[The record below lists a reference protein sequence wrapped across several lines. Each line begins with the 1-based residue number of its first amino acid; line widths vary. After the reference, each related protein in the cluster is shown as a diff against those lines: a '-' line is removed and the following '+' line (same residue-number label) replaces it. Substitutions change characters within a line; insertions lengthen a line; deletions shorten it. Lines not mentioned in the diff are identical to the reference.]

1 MTDST
6 NATGP
11 GRSLRVI
18 AASDAPIL
26 VQRDGVAVPLR
37 IDRAAVVAL
46 ASEQA
51 AHAGDGSL
59 FRFYLML
66 ERVRGT
72 HDATVLQAFLRT
84 QGATQAGHSQD
95 TYLASVGLFGLR
107 RASADDAS
115 EGLLYYLDVTS
126 HAALLQGAIALAE
139 APLRV
144 SIRPRQAL
152 PGGVAIDIGRISI
165 CVEHVDA

>member
-1 MTDST
+1 MTAPTNMTDS
-6 NATGP
+6 

-26 VQRDGVAVPLR
+26 VQGDGVAVELR
-37 IDRAAVVAL
+37 IDSAAVVAL

-59 FRFYLML
+59 FRFYLVL

-72 HDATVLQAFLRT
+72 DDATVLQAFLRT
-84 QGATQAGHSQD
+84 QGSTGAGPPQD
-95 TYLASVGLFGLR
+95 TYLASVGLFGLG
-107 RASADDAS
+107 RASADDSS

-126 HAALLQGAIALAE
+126 HTALLQRATALAQE
-139 APLRV
+139 RLCV

-152 PGGVAIDIGRISI
+152 SGGVAIDIGRLCI
-165 CVEHVDA
+165 CVEHINA

>member
-1 MTDST
+1 MTDPT
-6 NATGP
+6 NVTGS

-26 VQRDGVAVPLR
+26 VQGDGVAVPLR
-37 IDRAAVVAL
+37 IDHAAVAAL

-59 FRFYLML
+59 FRFYLVL
-66 ERVRGT
+66 EHVRGT

-84 QGATQAGHSQD
+84 QGSTGGGHSQD
-95 TYLASVGLFGLR
+95 TYLASAGLFGLR
-107 RASADDAS
+107 RASADDSS

-126 HAALLQGAIALAE
+126 HAALLQRAT
-139 APLRV
+139 APVEPHLRV

-152 PGGVAIDIGRISI
+152 PGGVAIDIGRICM
-165 CVEHVDA
+165 CVEHVNA